1 MAKKK
6 STKSKDEPRF
16 EEQLAQLE
24 ETVQSL
30 EDGQTGLEDALA
42 HYEQGI
48 KTLKQC
54 YGLLE
59 NTERKI
65 ELLSGVDSQGNPVTQ
80 PFEEDSMSLEEKAGS
95 RSKRRSSKTTANP
108 PVSGNSDVDDTP
120 TLF

>member
-6 STKSKDEPRF
+6 SAKSKDTPLF
-16 EEQLAQLE
+16 EEQLAELE
-24 ETVQSL
+24 ETVHKL
-30 EDGQTGLEDALA
+30 EDGQTGLEDALE
-42 HYEQGI
+42 HFEQGI

-59 NTERKI
+59 NAERKI

-80 PFEEDSMSLEEKAGS
+80 PFEEESMSLEEKAGA
-95 RSKRRSSKTTANP
+95 RSKRRSSKTTSNP
-108 PVSGNSDVDDTP
+108 PVSGNSDVDDPP